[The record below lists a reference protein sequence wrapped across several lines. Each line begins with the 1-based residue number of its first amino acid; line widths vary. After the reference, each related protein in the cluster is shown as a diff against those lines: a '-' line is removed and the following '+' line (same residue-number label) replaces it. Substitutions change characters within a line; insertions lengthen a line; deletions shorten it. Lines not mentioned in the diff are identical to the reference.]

1 MWLHLVHRRSS
12 SQISELLLLSERSV
26 RRYISLFYQTGDVEP
41 KSQRHGP
48 QKLLGDFGQLTLLQI
63 ILRHPGIYLS
73 EIREELYVLLGVD
86 VSVPSICRTLKH
98 MGCTRQVMCHVASQ
112 RSDTLRAQFMAQV
125 SVYDPSMLV
134 WLDETGTD
142 ARNTIR
148 KYGYSLRGMPL
159 CDQRL
164 LVRGKRYT
172 AIPIV
177 SLEGIHDVYLAE
189 GTMNGDRFVQ
199 FVQNCLL
206 PHLMPFNGVN
216 PRSVVIMDNCS
227 IHHVDAVTNLIETQA
242 GAKLCFLPPY
252 SPDLMPVEGVFS
264 QAKSMMKASDSL
276 FQVFSSPR
284 SLIAMIFSMI
294 TQEDCYGHITHSGYI

>member
-41 KSQRHGP
+41 KSKRHGP

-98 MGCTRQVMCHVASQ
+98 MGCTRQVMCRVASQ